1 MSLSNLDI
9 SKAASSASQQSLTP
23 ADVHQMLKDGNSR
36 FLAGTATARNH
47 HASVKDTADGQWPY
61 AAILSC
67 IDSRVPTEIL
77 FDQGIGNLF
86 NACVAGNFVNT
97 DILGS
102 IEYACKVAG
111 SKLVMVLGHTGCG
124 GVKGA
129 CDHIELGNITAL
141 CKNIYDAVDATESAA
156 GEDRSSKN
164 GAFVNRVAANNVRMT
179 IEKMKTDSPLLKEM
193 ADAGEIAIVGG
204 MYDVGTGKV
213 EFYN

>member
-1 MSLSNLDI
+1 MSLSTLDI
-9 SKAASSASQQSLTP
+9 SQAASSASQQSLSP
-23 ADVHQMLKDGNSR
+23 ADVLQMLKDGNAR
-36 FLAGTATARNH
+36 FLDNKATARDH
-47 HASVKDTADGQWPY
+47 HQSIKDTAGGQWPY
-61 AAILSC
+61 AAVLSC

-86 NACVAGNFVNT
+86 NACVAGNFANT
-97 DILGS
+97 DIIGS

-141 CKNIYDAVDATESAA
+141 CKNMYGAVAATETAE

-179 IEKMKTDSPLLKEM
+179 IDKIKADSAILKEM
-193 ADAGEIAIVGG
+193 NDAGEIDIVGG
-204 MYDVGTGKV
+204 IYDVGTGKV
-213 EFYN
+213 EFYS

>member
-9 SKAASSASQQSLTP
+9 SKAASAASQQSLTP
-23 ADVHQMLKDGNSR
+23 ADVLQMLKDGNGR
-36 FLAGTATARNH
+36 FLAGNATSRDH
-47 HASVKDTADGQWPY
+47 HQSVKDTAGGQWPY
-61 AAILSC
+61 AAVLSC

-124 GVKGA
+124 G
-129 CDHIELGNITAL
+129 L
-141 CKNIYDAVDATESAA
+141 
-156 GEDRSSKN
+156 
-164 GAFVNRVAANNVRMT
+164 
-179 IEKMKTDSPLLKEM
+179 
-193 ADAGEIAIVGG
+193 
-204 MYDVGTGKV
+204 
-213 EFYN
+213 